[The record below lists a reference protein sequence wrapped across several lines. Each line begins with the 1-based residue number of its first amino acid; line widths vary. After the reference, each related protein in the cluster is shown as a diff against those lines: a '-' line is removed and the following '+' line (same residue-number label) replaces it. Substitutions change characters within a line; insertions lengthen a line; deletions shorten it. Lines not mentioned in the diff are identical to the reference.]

1 MNRIRKQIQ
10 YNTTPRKQAIRYIVI
25 HDTGNPGKGADAEN
39 HYKYFNGGNRG
50 ASADFFVDGRE
61 VWQVNDYTKNYSW
74 HCGSYNDSGITN
86 KNSVGIE
93 ICINADGNYN
103 KAVENTIELVKELSK
118 ELSIPLDCVVRHY
131 DASGKICPQTMSGS
145 NWAAWKEF
153 RERLKGEVNMAEDW
167 AKESIEWAVKNK
179 ILIGDENG
187 DYMLERPCTRREMV
201 VFLHRVYKMISGT

>member
-74 HCGSYNDSGITN
+74 Q
-86 KNSVGIE
+86 
-93 ICINADGNYN
+93 
-103 KAVENTIELVKELSK
+103 L
-118 ELSIPLDCVVRHY
+118 
-131 DASGKICPQTMSGS
+131 
-145 NWAAWKEF
+145 
-153 RERLKGEVNMAEDW
+153 
-167 AKESIEWAVKNK
+167 
-179 ILIGDENG
+179 
-187 DYMLERPCTRREMV
+187 
-201 VFLHRVYKMISGT
+201 